1 MQNEKSVEEQRET
14 SSSRLDL
21 QGASALCRVVLSC
34 MGQGELVQR
43 DSGGL
48 EVTMDVLWMKKRN
61 EMEKCQNVVLYTDS
75 SVNSNVF
82 KC

>member
-21 QGASALCRVVLSC
+21 QGDSALCCVVLSC
-34 MGQGELVQR
+34 VGQGELVQR

-48 EVTMDVLWMKKRN
+48 EVTMDVLWMKRRN